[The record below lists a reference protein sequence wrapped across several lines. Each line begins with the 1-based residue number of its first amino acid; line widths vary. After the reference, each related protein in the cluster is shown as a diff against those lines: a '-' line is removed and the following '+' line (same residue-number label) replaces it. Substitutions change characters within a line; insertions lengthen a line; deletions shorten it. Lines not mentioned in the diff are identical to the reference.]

1 MSVIENTLQTA
12 WKIAIFL
19 EICVTN
25 KKHMKI
31 KHLLLALA
39 LPVVAFLGSCGGDS
53 NDPKPSISLNPGAKY
68 VSGDISVMSDSLLT
82 FSIAATSGS
91 GNLSGISANYSI
103 NGAATK
109 SFFDSSVTG
118 NAVNCIVKT
127 RLAGSVD
134 DVVVFNFIAKDANG
148 QSSTKSIKIL
158 VIPPTAPL
166 LGFQQQYIWNANNTG
181 FEIAYDLN
189 KGVGLLK
196 NSSAIQKDLMDMST
210 SAMAQFSK
218 IWGSDNNGKFV
229 KVTSNDFTN
238 ASTTTFLYT
247 LWKANSATATAQTS
261 VLAIG
266 DVYIVKTGQD
276 LPFNLY
282 IIKVTNIQDI
292 PTIGNHNDYIE
303 FSYKMIDD

>member
-1 MSVIENTLQTA
+1 
-12 WKIAIFL
+12 
-19 EICVTN
+19 
-25 KKHMKI
+25 MKI

-39 LPVVAFLGSCGGDS
+39 LPVVAFLGSCGDDS
-53 NDPKPSISLNPGAKY
+53 NDPKPSISLTAGAKY
-68 VSGDISVMSDSLLT
+68 VSGDISVRSDSLLT

-118 NAVNCIVKT
+118 NAVSCIVKT

-148 QSSTKSIKIL
+148 QSSTKSIKIT

-166 LGFQQQYIWNANNTG
+166 LGFQSQLIWNANNTG

-189 KGVGLLK
+189 KGVGLQK
-196 NSSAIQKDLMDMST
+196 NDPATQKDLMDMST
-210 SAMAQFSK
+210 STMAQFSK
-218 IWGSDNNGKFV
+218 IWGSDNKGKFV

-238 ASTTTFLYT
+238 ASTTTYLYD
-247 LWKANSATATAQTS
+247 LWKANSATATVQTS
-261 VLAIG
+261 VLAVG
-266 DVYIVKTGQD
+266 DVYLVKTGQD

-292 PTIGNHNDYIE
+292 PAIGNHNDYIE
-303 FSYKMIDD
+303 FSYKMIDE